1 MSKKLKLSFST
12 CPNDTFMFH
21 GLVSN
26 KIETE
31 FEFDTMLTDIEDLN
45 KMALNH
51 ENDITKISFSALGNL
66 LDEYVLLR
74 SGAALGRGCGPVVV
88 AKDKEEFNNLNSGK
102 IAIPG
107 INTTAALLIRLYG
120 GSDLELVSMP
130 FYEIMPSV
138 EKGDVDLGVI
148 IHEGRFTYQN
158 FGLIQCLDLGQWW
171 EDYSGLPIPLGGIA
185 AKRSLGKEVIKKI
198 ENKLSESIKS
208 AFENPM
214 ESKEY
219 IKKYAQ
225 EMDDKVID
233 EHIKL
238 YVNNFSIDLGEEGE
252 KAVKKLFNEACEK
265 GIIDLKGNEIFID

>member
-26 KIETE
+26 KIDTE
-31 FEFDTMLTDIEDLN
+31 FEFETMLTDIEDLN

-88 AKDKEEFNNLNSGK
+88 AKDKEKFNNLSSVK

-138 EKGDVDLGVI
+138 EKGEVDLGVI
-148 IHEGRFTYQN
+148 IHEGRFTYEN

-238 YVNNFSIDLGEEGE
+238 YVNNFSIDLGKEGE

>member
-31 FEFDTMLTDIEDLN
+31 FEFETMLTDIEDLN

-88 AKDKEEFNNLNSGK
+88 AKDKEKFNNLSSVK

-148 IHEGRFTYQN
+148 IHEGRFTYQH

-185 AKRSLGKEVIKKI
+185 AKRSLGKEVIKEI

-208 AFENPM
+208 AFENPL